1 MGKRDKKKKKQK
13 GNEGPTKEKT
23 KTYTITELWWI
34 CPDNHKD
41 IIKEYSRMQVSDPKI
56 IPSEPDE
63 LSELIDKYLDEYLD
77 PIAFNEVLLQNVP
90 SFMELSADEI
100 LEQWMDEVKQFQVW
114 NSTLL

>member
-1 MGKRDKKKKKQK
+1 
-13 GNEGPTKEKT
+13 
-23 KTYTITELWWI
+23 
-34 CPDNHKD
+34 
-41 IIKEYSRMQVSDPKI
+41 MQVSDPKI

-100 LEQWMDEVKQFQVW
+100 LEQ
-114 NSTLL
+114 